1 MSRYQLSGRAVMNG
15 DGECST
21 VAVSLGGFEA
31 KVDWSGSKVGGHSVL
46 VLLSPNELC
55 KLLQ

>member
-1 MSRYQLSGRAVMNG
+1 MNG